1 MKASLMMFE
10 MPAYEGFYRSDLAEA
25 AQGHSLLNAQTE
37 TTGAKEMLRADLEA
51 TAKVL
56 DKASDPTLSFHLRQE
71 AKRLK

>member
-1 MKASLMMFE
+1 MTATMLYE
-10 MPAYEGFYRSDLAEA
+10 MLPYEGFYRSDLAEA

-37 TTGAKEMLRADLEA
+37 VAGSKDMLRADLEA

-56 DKASDPTLSFHLRQE
+56 EKSSDPTLSFHLRQE